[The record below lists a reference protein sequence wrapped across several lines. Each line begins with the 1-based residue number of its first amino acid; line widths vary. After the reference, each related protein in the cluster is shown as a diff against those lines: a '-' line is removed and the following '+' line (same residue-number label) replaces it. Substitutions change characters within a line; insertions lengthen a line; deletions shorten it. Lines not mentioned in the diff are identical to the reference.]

1 MNLSIYYFFVKKKIK
16 FSLAT
21 GATAL
26 IGLGGATYSLNHG
39 TQKSKLTPWV
49 TNRFTFLVFES
60 DTDARSARIVRIMQE
75 EVMIYINL
83 NNGIME

>member
-1 MNLSIYYFFVKKKIK
+1 M
-16 FSLAT
+16 AT

-26 IGLGGATYSLNHG
+26 IGLGGATYALNHG
-39 TQKSKLTPWV
+39 TQRSKLTPWV

-75 EVMIYINL
+75 EVIYINL
-83 NNGIME
+83 NNGIIKIKFELNLIVGMLRR